1 MTSDAQWVTIGKTLS
16 SNLSWSASFYPQPRM
31 NWKRK
36 STLGLA
42 IDFPLLNVVG
52 FLCYSISSCWFLYST
67 TIRSQY
73 AARHPAS
80 PEPTVQ
86 FNDVAFG
93 VPAVVLVVLTYSQ
106 FFPQLWGFKVS
117 SRQRAAKPVL
127 GIMWGSVLAVLA
139 VMAVVVHRSGWRQQD
154 PQDWAWVDVSSGD
167 AYHPAALYSGLC
179 EAHLHLGQIFPRV
192 VVNFNRQSTVGW
204 SITQILFD
212 ITGGVLS
219 LLQLIID
226 ASF

>member
-1 MTSDAQWVTIGKTLS
+1 MLRPDGGHFCDAHIHRST
-16 SNLSWSASFYPQPRM
+16 LSWSASFYPQPRM

-52 FLCYSISSCWFLYST
+52 FLCYSISSCGFLYST

-93 VPAVVLVVLTYSQ
+93 VHAVVLVVLTYSQ

-127 GIMWGSVLAVLA
+127 GIVWGSVLAVLA

-154 PQDWAWVDVSSGD
+154 PQDWAWVDV
-167 AYHPAALYSGLC
+167 LYT
-179 EAHLHLGQIFPRV
+179 LGYVKLICTSVKYSP
-192 VVNFNRQSTVGW
+192 GW
-204 SITQILFD
+204 S
-212 ITGGVLS
+212 
-219 LLQLIID
+219 
-226 ASF
+226 